1 MVGLDGWM
9 NEVFWPQ
16 KNTLVKRRILGC
28 TGVHVVVDVG
38 IVVRVVDRG
47 IVVRVVDRG
56 IVVRVVDRGIV
67 VRVVDRG
74 IVVRVVVVAGEW

>member
-38 IVVRVVDRG
+38 IVVHAAVD
-47 IVVRVVDRG
+47 VG